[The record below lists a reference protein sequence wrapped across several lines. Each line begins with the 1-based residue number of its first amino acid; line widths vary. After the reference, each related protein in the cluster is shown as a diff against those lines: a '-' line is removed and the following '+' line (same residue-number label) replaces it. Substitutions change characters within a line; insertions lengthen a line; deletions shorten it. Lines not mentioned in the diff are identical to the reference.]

1 LSHDLRR
8 KKKKKVRI
16 PRSSMYCRR
25 LWNDEGEKENRE
37 NEKESM
43 SGKS

>member
-1 LSHDLRR
+1 
-8 KKKKKVRI
+8 
-16 PRSSMYCRR
+16 MYCRR

-43 SGKS
+43 SGKSWEQGLYILNVLM